1 MKSLNVFIDDS
12 LDERFRAE
20 VFRRIGLRK
29 GALKDAVTEAI
40 EMWLGAPTTDV
51 RVVPVAVSSDDAPV
65 DPRSGKQIQ
74 RLSEDPEAK
83 AAIKELW
90 AAGHRN
96 RKWIA
101 EQVGHKERTVQQYI
115 KDCLDSGELVV

>member
-1 MKSLNVFIDDS
+1 MKSLNVFVDDS

-20 VFRRIGLRK
+20 VFRRKGLRK

-40 EMWLGAPTTDV
+40 EMWLGAQPTDV
-51 RVVPVAVSSDDAPV
+51 RVESESISSDDAPV
-65 DPRSGKQIQ
+65 DPRSGKRIQ
-74 RLSEDPEAK
+74 RLSEDPAAK

-101 EQVGHKERTVQQYI
+101 GQVGHKERTVQQYI
-115 KDCLDSGELVV
+115 KDCLDSGEMS